1 MPLIFSV
8 CFIVQLRITQHRAK
22 EKLEQSM
29 LQTVHLKKEEFSWY
43 KKGKEIRIGKHL
55 FDVKSIK
62 EENGTLVITGLYD
75 EQEDLLLQQLEQ
87 SQNKQENSTQNNL
100 CNFFF
105 HFYYSIP
112 SENTTEPLPFVI
124 KTDYSNFKPAAQLS
138 PARNIISPPPNY
150 SLV

>member
-1 MPLIFSV
+1 MPMIFSI
-8 CFIVQLRITQHRAK
+8 CFIVQLKITQHEAK

-62 EENGTLVITGLYD
+62 EENGVLVITGLYD
-75 EQEDLLLQQLEQ
+75 EQEDLLHKQLEQ
-87 SQNKQENSTQNNL
+87 TQNKQENSSQNKL

-105 HFYYSIP
+105 HAYYSIP
-112 SENTTEPLPFVI
+112 SSQTTELLASEI
-124 KTDYSNFKPAAQLS
+124 KNDFSAFYLAALLS
-138 PARNIISPPPNY
+138 PAKKITSPPPN
-150 SLV
+150 VV